1 MLQKFQSSLSDNAK
15 RLIIGLL
22 SLLLSFQGQATS
34 EQQNEDNLSAH
45 KLADITSQLGQQL
58 HQSQSPTDAAQSI
71 AAQQLSSAV
80 TATLTPWLNQFGNA
94 RISLPFDHAFSLKEA
109 ALDWVLPWYT
119 TPAYTAFSQWGV
131 KAGHGQTSTHLGMGY
146 RYLGDNWLWGAN
158 AFWDAEW
165 PVQHHRYSIGLEA
178 WRDNF
183 KLSANLY
190 QRLSG
195 WKTSRQVSDY
205 DARPANG
212 WDIRA
217 EGGLPALPHWGG
229 QVVFEQ
235 YYGQQVDLFGD
246 SKRQHNPYSLTAG
259 LTYTPVSLITLG
271 ADVRQG
277 KHDHR
282 DNRFTLAL
290 NYQLGVPLAQ
300 QLDPNA
306 VAPLR
311 SLTFRR
317 TDFVNR
323 HHDMVLDY
331 RKQTLITLDFP
342 AQLKG
347 DAGKIITFTPR
358 ITSKYPL
365 ARLELRADELQQAG
379 GRIVHQTPDKVMLF
393 LPKAADKIIRL
404 SGIVI
409 DRHGNRSRPSET
421 TLFIQQ
427 TETHVQVTANRT
439 QARADGQDSVMYTVM
454 MKDRNGEPVPDQ
466 TVNWSSDKGELS
478 QSTQK
483 TDAQG
488 LAAVLLS
495 SHHDGEHSVQVS
507 VGDNVTVALP
517 VHFSAVLKPVITA
530 DKTQARADGQDAV
543 TFTITV
549 KDAAGVLI
557 SQQSVKW
564 QTSRGKFLSSS
575 STTNNHGQA
584 TAALVSLPSG
594 IAEVSVTIG
603 EETLM
608 ASPVEFLPALTH
620 TLICDKSTAIADGQ
634 DSVLC
639 TIDARDAADQPVA
652 GREIVWSTDHGQ
664 IADEQVITDSR
675 GKAHAQIISRKTGVA
690 RIRADLSGTIITA
703 GGVTF
708 ERQLKSVI
716 IADKTHA
723 NGNGQKAIVLTAIVE
738 DALGLPVKDQAV
750 IWHTDNGVLS
760 SAETRTNSQGEA
772 QIQLT
777 STVVGEHRVWIQVD
791 DKTVTAPAL
800 WFDDVLTSTLRA
812 DTTRIVA
819 NSQDSVTLTVAV
831 KNLTGQPA
839 VGVPVW
845 WRSDNG
851 HFTDVQ
857 VETDENGEARATLTS
872 QKAGTASV
880 TAIIDDQEVI
890 SPTIEFIPPLRIAD
904 TVAVDSQGGNA
915 NQKSFGTRGPSV
927 FWRGAKFRIITAGN
941 TGRVNWQSDSP
952 AVTVSGDTV
961 VVQQRPDGVRLT
973 GTDEAG
979 QQVVLTLTSDT
990 WFERSGLTQNF
1001 YFNATQICQSLGSQ
1015 IAPKYAL
1022 ERLYEEWGNFYH
1034 YEGWV
1039 REFYVVSTDYLSAS
1053 SGSMDAQTKWAF
1065 WAESDSWM
1073 RNAWHRLAFACGG

>member
-1 MLQKFQSSLSDNAK
+1 MLKQFQSSLSDNAK

-165 PVQHHRYSIGLEA
+165 PAQHHRYSIGAEA

-212 WDIRA
+212 WDIRV

-235 YYGQQVDLFGD
+235 YYGQQVDLFD
-246 SKRQHNPYSLTAG
+246 NSKRQHNPYSLTAG
-259 LTYTPVSLITLG
+259 LTYTPVPLVTLG
-271 ADVRQG
+271 TDVRQG

-300 QLDPNA
+300 QLDPSA

-323 HHDMVLDY
+323 DHDMVLDY

-358 ITSKYPL
+358 ITSKYSL

-404 SGIVI
+404 SGIAI
-409 DRHGNRSRPSET
+409 DRHGNRSQPSET
-421 TLFIQQ
+421 TIFILP
-427 TETHVQVTANRT
+427 TETHVQITANRT
-439 QARADGQDSVMYTVM
+439 QAKADGQDSVMYTVM
-454 MKDRNGEPVPDQ
+454 VKDRDGEPVPDQ
-466 TVNWSSDKGELS
+466 TVSWSSDKGKLS
-478 QSTQK
+478 QTTQK

-488 LAAVLLS
+488 LAVVLLS

-507 VGDNVTVALP
+507 VGDNVTVTLP
-517 VHFSAVLKPVITA
+517 VHFSAVLKLVIIA

-543 TFTITV
+543 TFTVTV
-549 KDAAGVLI
+549 KDAAGVPVP
-557 SQQSVKW
+557 QQSVKW
-564 QTSRGKFLSSS
+564 QTSRGKFLTLS

-584 TAALVSLPSG
+584 TAALVSLPFG

-608 ASPVEFLPALTH
+608 ASPIEFLPALTH
-620 TLICDKSTAIADGQ
+620 TLTCDKSTAIADGQ

-639 TIDARDAADQPVA
+639 TVDVRDAADQPMV

-664 IADEQVITDSR
+664 IGDEQVITDSR
-675 GKAHAQIISRKTGVA
+675 GKARARVISRKAGVA
-690 RIRADLSGTIITA
+690 RVRADMSGTIITA

-708 ERQLKSVI
+708 ERQLHSVI

-723 NGNGQKAIVLTAIVE
+723 SGDGQEAIVLTAIVE
-738 DALGLPVKDQAV
+738 DALGLPVENQVV

-760 SAETRTNSQGEA
+760 SAEIRTDSQGEA

-777 STVVGEHRVWIQVD
+777 STVAGEHRVWIQID

-800 WFDDVLTSTLRA
+800 WFDDVLTFTLRA
-812 DTTRIVA
+812 DTTRIIA
-819 NSQDSVTLTVAV
+819 NSQDSVTLTAAV

-857 VETDENGEARATLTS
+857 IETDENGEARATLTS
-872 QKAGTASV
+872 QKTGIASV

-927 FWRGAKFRIITAGN
+927 FWRGAKFRIIIADN

-990 WFERSGLTQNF
+990 WFERSGITKDF